1 MIAELDTVVLTH
13 PVPERGLAAGD
24 VGAVVHTYS
33 DAAYEVEFVTGGGET
48 VALLTLGA
56 DDVRALLPTE
66 ILHAPELAPSL
77 R

>member
-1 MIAELDTVVLTH
+1 MIAELDTVVLTR

-24 VGAVVHTYS
+24 VGAVVHAYP

-48 VALLTLGA
+48 VALLTLRA
-56 DDVRALLPTE
+56 SDVRTLLPTE
-66 ILHAPELAPSL
+66 ILHARGMETAG